1 MSDINP
7 SFFKFDDFSLDRE
20 RQRLTF
26 QDQPVSLTPKAFQTL
41 VLLLQNHGNVV
52 EKEYLI
58 NELWPDTFVEESTL
72 AQNIL
77 TLRKTLRRFEQEKDF
92 IVTIP
97 RRGYEFVGDVQNVYP
112 DNGVFA
118 NGALKDGHAEE
129 PTPESKDDDVISP
142 RPRLPLLASARIRI
156 ALAFVAILVAAIGY
170 SAFFRVAPVS
180 LAESQF
186 RTFRIDQIV
195 ADADIRNSIISPN
208 GKYLALVQV
217 KNGVQSLYVRQTES
231 GNTIELV
238 PQINGKFIGAA
249 FSPMNEEIYYS

>member
-77 TLRKTLRRFEQEKDF
+77 TVRKTLRRFKQEKDF

-97 RRGYEFVGDVQNVYP
+97 RRGYEFVGDVQNIYP
-112 DNGVFA
+112 DREPSADGT
-118 NGALKDGHAEE
+118 LKSHHSDEEADGTHNTRSGRTG
-129 PTPESKDDDVISP
+129 TPIP
-142 RPRLPLLASARIRI
+142 QPRLRWLVQIS
-156 ALAFVAILVAAIGY
+156 VAAVTILMAAIGY
-170 SAFFRVAPVS
+170 FAFFRVAPVS
-180 LAESQF
+180 FAESQF
-186 RTFRIDQIV
+186 RTFRVDQIV
-195 ADADIRNSIISPN
+195 ADAD
-208 GKYLALVQV
+208 
-217 KNGVQSLYVRQTES
+217 
-231 GNTIELV
+231 
-238 PQINGKFIGAA
+238 
-249 FSPMNEEIYYS
+249 